1 MSKLKSSF
9 AAKAVAVFLLAVMG
23 IVFVGSLIGV
33 GVMADAGG
41 YAGSANTLRER
52 VLSSMG
58 YSQLY
63 QTFERLYNGYN
74 PDYAQYRSGLDS
86 AFRFVLRDKD
96 TGKILFDGL
105 DGADY
110 QWYAEK
116 PYSIPDLNLSSKDF
130 VITEDDSHSGSRG
143 DSVTAADN
151 VVIEGYILREPAD
164 GDNSDTFV
172 SLYWAELIYN
182 CRYQLIVIAAVSF
195 ILCLVLFIF
204 LLCAAGHRAGSE
216 GIVPSFVDK
225 IPFDLFTL
233 LMIVAISCLW
243 AILAE
248 MYYDS
253 ILLIMLACLVILVAA
268 LLILLYIMSFAVRV
282 KMGGLIKGC
291 IIYKVLAWV
300 WRLIRSVC
308 HAIAELV
315 RGMPLVPKS
324 CIAVAVI
331 LLLELISVNSG
342 VVWLITNALLA
353 AALIYTAIC
362 AKKLLTAGHKLAAGD
377 ESCVVDTSK
386 LYGPFR
392 EHGENL
398 NTIRDGVSLAV
409 EARMRSEH
417 FRTELITNV
426 SHDIKTPLTSI
437 INYVDLLGKEK
448 PENEKMR
455 EYIDVLQRQSARLKK
470 LIDDLLEASKAS
482 TGNLTVNAE
491 PCDVGVLLDQTL
503 GEYGEKLNAA
513 GLEPVLTKPEKPVI
527 IMADGRHMWRIFDNL
542 LNNICKYSQRG
553 TRVYLEVCERD
564 GKAVVTF
571 RNISSRQLNISSD
584 ELMERFVRGDSS
596 RSTEGSGLGLS
607 IAQSLTG
614 LQKGSFDLV
623 VDGDLFKANISF
635 PLLNV

>member
-172 SLYWAELIYN
+172 CLYWAELIYN

-248 MYYDS
+248 MSYDS

-282 KMGGLIKGC
+282 KLGGVIKGC

-377 ESCVVDTSK
+377 ESCVVDTAK

-455 EYIDVLQRQSARLKK
+455 EYIDVLQRQSVRLKK

-503 GEYGEKLNAA
+503 GEYGEKLSAA

-596 RSTEGSGLGLS
+596 RNTEGSGLGLN
-607 IAQSLTG
+607 IAQSLAQ
-614 LQKGSFDLV
+614 LQKGTMELT
-623 VDGDLFKANISF
+623 VDGDLFKVTLTF
-635 PLLNV
+635 DVVK

>member
-116 PYSIPDLNLSSKDF
+116 PYSIPELNLSSKDF

-172 SLYWAELIYN
+172 LLYWTELIYN

-204 LLCAAGHRAGSE
+204 LLCTAGHRAGSE

-315 RGMPLVPKS
+315 RGMPLVPKT
-324 CIAVAVI
+324 CVAVAVI

-392 EHGENL
+392 EHGEDL

-470 LIDDLLEASKAS
+470 LIEDLLEASKAS

-503 GEYGEKLNAA
+503 GEYGEKLSAA

-596 RSTEGSGLGLS
+596 RNTEGSGLGLN
-607 IAQSLTG
+607 IAQSLAQ
-614 LQKGSFDLV
+614 LQKGTMELT
-623 VDGDLFKANISF
+623 VDGDLFKVTLTF
-635 PLLNV
+635 DVVK

>member
-116 PYSIPDLNLSSKDF
+116 PYSIPELNLSSKDF

-172 SLYWAELIYN
+172 CLYWAELIYN

-282 KMGGLIKGC
+282 KLGGIIKGC

-362 AKKLLTAGHKLAAGD
+362 MKKLLLAGKKLADGD

-392 EHGENL
+392 EHGEDL

-455 EYIDVLQRQSARLKK
+455 EYIDVLQRQAARLKK

-553 TRVYLEVCERD
+553 TRVYLEVYERD

-596 RSTEGSGLGLS
+596 RNTEGSGLGLN
-607 IAQSLTG
+607 IAQSLAQ
-614 LQKGSFDLV
+614 LQKGVMELT
-623 VDGDLFKANISF
+623 VDGDLFKVTLTF
-635 PLLNV
+635 DVVK

>member
-143 DSVTAADN
+143 DSVIAADN

-248 MYYDS
+248 MSYDS

-282 KMGGLIKGC
+282 KLGGVIKGC

-315 RGMPLVPKS
+315 RGMPLVPKT
-324 CIAVAVI
+324 CVAVAVI
-331 LLLELISVNSG
+331 LLLELISMSSG

-362 AKKLLTAGHKLAAGD
+362 AKKLLAAGQKLAAGD
-377 ESCVVDTSK
+377 ESCVVDTAK

-503 GEYGEKLNAA
+503 GEYGEKLSAA

-596 RSTEGSGLGLS
+596 RNTEGSGLGLN
-607 IAQSLTG
+607 IAQSLAQ
-614 LQKGSFDLV
+614 LQKGTMELT
-623 VDGDLFKANISF
+623 VDGDLFKVTLTF
-635 PLLNV
+635 DVVK

>member
-130 VITEDDSHSGSRG
+130 IITEDDSHSGSRG

-172 SLYWAELIYN
+172 CLYWADLIYN

-248 MYYDS
+248 MSYDS

-282 KMGGLIKGC
+282 KLGGVIKGC

-362 AKKLLTAGHKLAAGD
+362 MKKLLTAGQKLAAGD

-392 EHGENL
+392 EHGEDL

-482 TGNLTVNAE
+482 TGNLAVNAE

-553 TRVYLEVCERD
+553 TRVYLEVYERD

-596 RSTEGSGLGLS
+596 RNTEGSGLGLN
-607 IAQSLTG
+607 IAQSLAQ
-614 LQKGSFDLV
+614 LQKGAMELT
-623 VDGDLFKANISF
+623 VDGDLFKVTLTF
-635 PLLNV
+635 DVVK

>member
-110 QWYAEK
+110 QWYAEES
-116 PYSIPDLNLSSKDF
+116 YSIPDLNLSSKDF

-172 SLYWAELIYN
+172 CLYWAELIYN

-282 KMGGLIKGC
+282 KLGGIIKGC

-324 CIAVAVI
+324 CVAVAVI
-331 LLLELISVNSG
+331 LLLELISMNSG
-342 VVWLITNALLA
+342 VVWFIVNALLA

-362 AKKLLTAGHKLAAGD
+362 MKKLLLAGKKLADGD

-392 EHGENL
+392 EHGEDL

-482 TGNLTVNAE
+482 TGNLAVNAE

-553 TRVYLEVCERD
+553 TRVYLEVYERD

-596 RSTEGSGLGLS
+596 RNTEGSGLGLN
-607 IAQSLTG
+607 IAQSLAQ
-614 LQKGSFDLV
+614 LQKGVMELT
-623 VDGDLFKANISF
+623 VDGDLFKVTLTF
-635 PLLNV
+635 DVVK

>member
-33 GVMADAGG
+33 GMMADAGG
-41 YAGSANTLRER
+41 YAGSANTLRGR

-110 QWYAEK
+110 QWYAEE

-172 SLYWAELIYN
+172 CLYWAELIYN

-248 MYYDS
+248 MSYDS

-282 KMGGLIKGC
+282 KLGGVIKGC

-315 RGMPLVPKS
+315 RGMPLVPKT
-324 CIAVAVI
+324 CVAVAVI

-377 ESCVVDTSK
+377 ESCVVDTAK

-392 EHGENL
+392 EHGEDL

-553 TRVYLEVCERD
+553 TRVYLEVYERD

-596 RSTEGSGLGLS
+596 RNTEGSGLGLN
-607 IAQSLTG
+607 IAQSLAQ
-614 LQKGSFDLV
+614 LQKGVMELT
-623 VDGDLFKANISF
+623 VDGDLFKVTLTF
-635 PLLNV
+635 DVVK

>member
-9 AAKAVAVFLLAVMG
+9 AAKAVAVFLLTVMG

-41 YAGSANTLRER
+41 YAGGTNTLRER

-110 QWYAEK
+110 QWYAEE

-130 VITEDDSHSGSRG
+130 VINEANSNSASRG
-143 DSVTAADN
+143 DSVTAANN
-151 VVIEGYILREPAD
+151 VVIEGYILCEPAD

-172 SLYWAELIYN
+172 CLYWAELIYN
-182 CRYQLIVIAAVSF
+182 CRYQLIVIAAVAF

-248 MYYDS
+248 MHYDS
-253 ILLIMLACLVILVAA
+253 ILLIILACLVILVAA
-268 LLILLYIMSFAVRV
+268 LLILFYIMSFAVRV

-291 IIYKVLAWV
+291 IAYKILAWG
-300 WRLIRSVC
+300 WGLFKRFCRF
-308 HAIAELV
+308 IAGIIKNL
-315 RGMPLVPKS
+315 PLVPKS
-324 CIAVAVI
+324 CAAVAVI

-362 AKKLLTAGHKLAAGD
+362 MKKLLTAGQKLAAGD
-377 ESCVVDTSK
+377 ESCVVDTAK

-503 GEYGEKLNAA
+503 GEYGEKLSAA

-596 RSTEGSGLGLS
+596 RNTEGSGLGLN
-607 IAQSLTG
+607 IAQSLAQ
-614 LQKGSFDLV
+614 LQKGTMELT
-623 VDGDLFKANISF
+623 VDGDLFKVTLTF
-635 PLLNV
+635 DVVK

>member
-164 GDNSDTFV
+164 GDNSDTFIC
-172 SLYWAELIYN
+172 LYWAELIYN

-248 MYYDS
+248 MSYDS

-282 KMGGLIKGC
+282 KLGGVIKGC

-362 AKKLLTAGHKLAAGD
+362 MKKLLLAGKKLADGD

-392 EHGENL
+392 EHGEDL

-482 TGNLTVNAE
+482 TGNLAVNAE

-553 TRVYLEVCERD
+553 TRVYLEVYERD

-596 RSTEGSGLGLS
+596 RNTEGSGLGLN
-607 IAQSLTG
+607 IAQSLAQ
-614 LQKGSFDLV
+614 LQKGVMELT
-623 VDGDLFKANISF
+623 VDGDLFKVTLTF
-635 PLLNV
+635 DVVK

>member
-33 GVMADAGG
+33 GMMADAGG

-52 VLSSMG
+52 VLSSIG

-151 VVIEGYILREPAD
+151 VIIEGYILREPAD

-172 SLYWAELIYN
+172 CLYWAELIYN

-248 MYYDS
+248 MSYDS

-282 KMGGLIKGC
+282 KLGGVIKGC

-331 LLLELISVNSG
+331 LLLELISMNSG

-392 EHGENL
+392 EHGEDL

-596 RSTEGSGLGLS
+596 RNTEGSGLGLN
-607 IAQSLTG
+607 IAQSLAQ
-614 LQKGSFDLV
+614 LQKGTMELT
-623 VDGDLFKANISF
+623 VDGDLFKVTLTF
-635 PLLNV
+635 DVVK

>member
-110 QWYAEK
+110 QWYAEES
-116 PYSIPDLNLSSKDF
+116 YSIPDLNLSSKDF
-130 VITEDDSHSGSRG
+130 IITEDDSHSDSRG

-182 CRYQLIVIAAVSF
+182 CRYQLIVIAAVAF

-248 MYYDS
+248 MSYDS

-282 KMGGLIKGC
+282 KLGGVIKGC

-315 RGMPLVPKS
+315 RGMPLVPKT
-324 CIAVAVI
+324 CVAVAVI

-392 EHGENL
+392 EHGEDL

-596 RSTEGSGLGLS
+596 RNTEGSGLGLN
-607 IAQSLTG
+607 IAQSLAQ
-614 LQKGSFDLV
+614 LQKGTMELT
-623 VDGDLFKANISF
+623 VDGDLFKVTLTF
-635 PLLNV
+635 DVVK

>member
-110 QWYAEK
+110 QWCAEK

-248 MYYDS
+248 MSYDS

-282 KMGGLIKGC
+282 KLGGVIKGC

-315 RGMPLVPKS
+315 RGMPLVPKT
-324 CIAVAVI
+324 CVAVAVI

-353 AALIYTAIC
+353 AALIYMAIC
-362 AKKLLTAGHKLAAGD
+362 AKKLLTAGQKLAAGD
-377 ESCVVDTSK
+377 ESCVVDTAK

-392 EHGENL
+392 EQGENL

-503 GEYGEKLNAA
+503 GEYGEKLSAA

-596 RSTEGSGLGLS
+596 RNTEGSGLGLN
-607 IAQSLTG
+607 IAQSLAQ
-614 LQKGSFDLV
+614 LQKGTMELT
-623 VDGDLFKANISF
+623 VDGDLFKVTLTF
-635 PLLNV
+635 DVVK

>member
-143 DSVTAADN
+143 DSVTADDN

-172 SLYWAELIYN
+172 CLYWAELIYN

-282 KMGGLIKGC
+282 KLGGIIKGC

-331 LLLELISVNSG
+331 LLLELISMNSG
-342 VVWLITNALLA
+342 VVWFIVNALLA

-362 AKKLLTAGHKLAAGD
+362 MKKLLLAGKKLADGD

-392 EHGENL
+392 EHGEDL

-553 TRVYLEVCERD
+553 TRVYLEVYERD

-596 RSTEGSGLGLS
+596 RNTEGSGLGLN
-607 IAQSLTG
+607 IAQSLAQ
-614 LQKGSFDLV
+614 LQKGAMELT
-623 VDGDLFKANISF
+623 VDGDLFKVTLTF
-635 PLLNV
+635 DVVK

>member
-248 MYYDS
+248 MSYDS

-268 LLILLYIMSFAVRV
+268 LLIVLYIMSFAVRV
-282 KMGGLIKGC
+282 KLGGVIKGC

-315 RGMPLVPKS
+315 RGMPLVPKT
-324 CIAVAVI
+324 CVAVAVI
-331 LLLELISVNSG
+331 LLLELISMNSG

-362 AKKLLTAGHKLAAGD
+362 MKKLLTAGQKLAAGD

-392 EHGENL
+392 EHGEDL

-482 TGNLTVNAE
+482 TGNLAVNAE

-553 TRVYLEVCERD
+553 TRVYLEVYERD

-596 RSTEGSGLGLS
+596 RNTEGSGLGLN
-607 IAQSLTG
+607 IAQSLAQ
-614 LQKGSFDLV
+614 LQKGVMELT
-623 VDGDLFKANISF
+623 VDGDLFKVTLTF
-635 PLLNV
+635 DVVK

>member
-110 QWYAEK
+110 QWYAEE

-172 SLYWAELIYN
+172 LLYWAELIYN

-282 KMGGLIKGC
+282 KLGGVIKGC

-324 CIAVAVI
+324 CVSVAGIFV
-331 LLLELISVNSG
+331 LELLSTGNLFIGFIV
-342 VVWLITNALLA
+342 NALLA

-392 EHGENL
+392 EHGEDL

-503 GEYGEKLNAA
+503 GEYGEKLSAA

-596 RSTEGSGLGLS
+596 RNTEGSGLGLN
-607 IAQSLTG
+607 IAQSLAQ
-614 LQKGSFDLV
+614 LQKGTMELT
-623 VDGDLFKANISF
+623 VDGDLFKVTLTF
-635 PLLNV
+635 DVVK

>member
-248 MYYDS
+248 MSYDS

-282 KMGGLIKGC
+282 KLGGVIKGC

-503 GEYGEKLNAA
+503 GEYGEKLSAA

-596 RSTEGSGLGLS
+596 RNTEGSGLGLN
-607 IAQSLTG
+607 IAQSLAQ
-614 LQKGSFDLV
+614 LQKGTMELT
-623 VDGDLFKANISF
+623 VDGDLFKVTLTF
-635 PLLNV
+635 DVVK

>member
-596 RSTEGSGLGLS
+596 RNTEGSGLGLN
-607 IAQSLTG
+607 IAQSLAQ
-614 LQKGSFDLV
+614 LQKGTMELT
-623 VDGDLFKANISF
+623 VDGDLFKVTLTF
-635 PLLNV
+635 DVVK

>member
-172 SLYWAELIYN
+172 CLYWAELIYN

-248 MYYDS
+248 MSYDS

-282 KMGGLIKGC
+282 KLGGVIKGC

-324 CIAVAVI
+324 CVAVAVI

-377 ESCVVDTSK
+377 ESCVVDTAK

-503 GEYGEKLNAA
+503 GEYGEKLSAA

-596 RSTEGSGLGLS
+596 RNTEGSGLGLN
-607 IAQSLTG
+607 IAQSLAQ
-614 LQKGSFDLV
+614 LQKGTMELT
-623 VDGDLFKANISF
+623 VDGDLFKVTLTF
-635 PLLNV
+635 DVVK

>member
-182 CRYQLIVIAAVSF
+182 CRYQLIVIAAVAF

-248 MYYDS
+248 MSYDS

-282 KMGGLIKGC
+282 KLGGVIKGC

-377 ESCVVDTSK
+377 ESCVVDTAK

-503 GEYGEKLNAA
+503 GEYGEKLSAA

-596 RSTEGSGLGLS
+596 RNTEGSGLGLN
-607 IAQSLTG
+607 IAQSLAQ
-614 LQKGSFDLV
+614 LQKGTMELT
-623 VDGDLFKANISF
+623 VDGDLFKVTLTF
-635 PLLNV
+635 DVVK

>member
-52 VLSSMG
+52 LLSSMG

-248 MYYDS
+248 MSYDS

-324 CIAVAVI
+324 CVAVAVI

-392 EHGENL
+392 EHGEDL

-503 GEYGEKLNAA
+503 GEYGEKLSAA

-596 RSTEGSGLGLS
+596 RNTEGSGLGLN
-607 IAQSLTG
+607 IAQSLAQ
-614 LQKGSFDLV
+614 LQKGTMELT
-623 VDGDLFKANISF
+623 VDGDLFKVTLTF
-635 PLLNV
+635 DVVK

>member
-52 VLSSMG
+52 LLSSMG

-248 MYYDS
+248 MSYDS

-282 KMGGLIKGC
+282 KLGGVIKGC

-315 RGMPLVPKS
+315 RGMPLVPKT
-324 CIAVAVI
+324 CVAVAVI

-353 AALIYTAIC
+353 AALIYMAIC
-362 AKKLLTAGHKLAAGD
+362 AKKLLTAGQKLAAGD
-377 ESCVVDTSK
+377 ESCVVDTAK

-482 TGNLTVNAE
+482 TGNLAVNAE

-503 GEYGEKLNAA
+503 GEYGEKLSAA

-596 RSTEGSGLGLS
+596 RNTEGSGLGLN
-607 IAQSLTG
+607 IAQSLAQ
-614 LQKGSFDLV
+614 LQKGTMELT
-623 VDGDLFKANISF
+623 VDGDLFKVTLTF
-635 PLLNV
+635 DVVK

>member
-86 AFRFVLRDKD
+86 AFRFVLRDED

-130 VITEDDSHSGSRG
+130 IITEDDSHSGSRG

-151 VVIEGYILREPAD
+151 VVIEGYILRELAD

-172 SLYWAELIYN
+172 CLYWAELIYN

-204 LLCAAGHRAGSE
+204 LLCAAWHRAGSE

-248 MYYDS
+248 MSYDS

-324 CIAVAVI
+324 CVAVAVI
-331 LLLELISVNSG
+331 LLLELISMSSG

-362 AKKLLTAGHKLAAGD
+362 AKKLLAAGQKLAAGD
-377 ESCVVDTSK
+377 ESCVVDTAK

-392 EHGENL
+392 EHGEDL

-503 GEYGEKLNAA
+503 GEYGEKLSAA

-596 RSTEGSGLGLS
+596 RNTEGSGLGLN
-607 IAQSLTG
+607 IAQSLAQ
-614 LQKGSFDLV
+614 LQKGTMELT
-623 VDGDLFKANISF
+623 VDGDLFKVTLTF
-635 PLLNV
+635 DVVK

>member
-86 AFRFVLRDKD
+86 AFRFVLRDED

-182 CRYQLIVIAAVSF
+182 CRYQLIVIAAVAF

-248 MYYDS
+248 MSYDS

-282 KMGGLIKGC
+282 KLGGVIKGC

-362 AKKLLTAGHKLAAGD
+362 MKKLLTAGQKLAAGD
-377 ESCVVDTSK
+377 ESCVVDTAK

-482 TGNLTVNAE
+482 TGNMTVNAE

-596 RSTEGSGLGLS
+596 RNTEGSGLGLN
-607 IAQSLTG
+607 IAQSLAQ
-614 LQKGSFDLV
+614 LQKGTMELT
-623 VDGDLFKANISF
+623 VDGDLFKVTLTF
-635 PLLNV
+635 DVVK

>member
-110 QWYAEK
+110 QWYAEE

-151 VVIEGYILREPAD
+151 VVIEGYILREPAG

-172 SLYWAELIYN
+172 LLYWAELIYN

-268 LLILLYIMSFAVRV
+268 PLMLLYIMSFAVRV

-324 CIAVAVI
+324 CVAVAVI

-377 ESCVVDTSK
+377 ESCVVDTAK

-503 GEYGEKLNAA
+503 GEYGEKLSAA

-596 RSTEGSGLGLS
+596 RNTEGSGLGLN
-607 IAQSLTG
+607 IAQSLAQ
-614 LQKGSFDLV
+614 LQKGTMELT
-623 VDGDLFKANISF
+623 VDGDLFKVTLTF
-635 PLLNV
+635 DVVK

>member
-248 MYYDS
+248 MSYDS

-362 AKKLLTAGHKLAAGD
+362 AKKLLTAGQKLAAGD
-377 ESCVVDTSK
+377 ESCVVDTAK

-503 GEYGEKLNAA
+503 GEYGEKLNAS

-564 GKAVVTF
+564 CKAVVTF

-596 RSTEGSGLGLS
+596 RNTEGSGLGLN
-607 IAQSLTG
+607 IAQSLAQ
-614 LQKGSFDLV
+614 LQKGTMELT
-623 VDGDLFKANISF
+623 VDGDLFKVTLTF
-635 PLLNV
+635 DVVK

>member
-110 QWYAEK
+110 QWYAEE

-151 VVIEGYILREPAD
+151 VVIEGYILSEPAD

-172 SLYWAELIYN
+172 CLYWAELIYN

-248 MYYDS
+248 MSYDS

-315 RGMPLVPKS
+315 RGMPLVPKT
-324 CIAVAVI
+324 CVIVAGIFV
-331 LLLELISVNSG
+331 LELLSTGNLFIGFIV
-342 VVWLITNALLA
+342 NALLA

-377 ESCVVDTSK
+377 ESCVVDTAK

-503 GEYGEKLNAA
+503 GEYGEKLSAA

-596 RSTEGSGLGLS
+596 RNTEGSGLGLN
-607 IAQSLTG
+607 IAQSLAQ
-614 LQKGSFDLV
+614 LQKGTMELT
-623 VDGDLFKANISF
+623 VDGDLFKVTLTF
-635 PLLNV
+635 DVVK

>member
-110 QWYAEK
+110 QWYAEES
-116 PYSIPDLNLSSKDF
+116 YSIPDLNLSSKDF

-182 CRYQLIVIAAVSF
+182 CRYQLIVIAAVAF

-248 MYYDS
+248 MFYDS

-324 CIAVAVI
+324 CAAVAVI
-331 LLLELISVNSG
+331 LLLELISMSSG

-362 AKKLLTAGHKLAAGD
+362 AKKLLTAGQKLAAGD

-386 LYGPFR
+386 LHGPFR

-596 RSTEGSGLGLS
+596 RNTEGSGLGLN
-607 IAQSLTG
+607 IAQSLAQ
-614 LQKGSFDLV
+614 LQKGTMELT
-623 VDGDLFKANISF
+623 VDGDLFKVTLTF
-635 PLLNV
+635 DVVK

>member
-110 QWYAEK
+110 QWYAEES
-116 PYSIPDLNLSSKDF
+116 YSIPDLNLSSKDF

-143 DSVTAADN
+143 DSVTAAGN

-182 CRYQLIVIAAVSF
+182 CRYQLIVIAAVAF

-248 MYYDS
+248 MSYDS

-324 CIAVAVI
+324 CAAVAVI
-331 LLLELISVNSG
+331 LLLELISMSSG

-362 AKKLLTAGHKLAAGD
+362 AKKLLTAGQKLAAGD

-386 LYGPFR
+386 LHGPFR

-596 RSTEGSGLGLS
+596 RNTEGSGLGLN
-607 IAQSLTG
+607 IAQSLAQ
-614 LQKGSFDLV
+614 LQKGTMELT
-623 VDGDLFKANISF
+623 VDGDLFKVTLTF
-635 PLLNV
+635 DVVK

>member
-9 AAKAVAVFLLAVMG
+9 AAKAVAVFLLTVMG

-41 YAGSANTLRER
+41 YAGGTNTLRER

-110 QWYAEK
+110 QWYAEE

-130 VITEDDSHSGSRG
+130 VINEANSNSASRG
-143 DSVTAADN
+143 DSVTAANN
-151 VVIEGYILREPAD
+151 VVIEGYILCEPAD

-172 SLYWAELIYN
+172 CLYWAELIYN
-182 CRYQLIVIAAVSF
+182 CRYQLIVIAAVAF

-248 MYYDS
+248 MHYDS
-253 ILLIMLACLVILVAA
+253 ILLIILACLVILVAA
-268 LLILLYIMSFAVRV
+268 LLILFYIMSFAVRV

-291 IIYKVLAWV
+291 IAYKILAWG
-300 WRLIRSVC
+300 WGLFKRFCRF
-308 HAIAELV
+308 IAGIIKNL
-315 RGMPLVPKS
+315 PLVPKS
-324 CIAVAVI
+324 CAAVAVI

-362 AKKLLTAGHKLAAGD
+362 MKKLLTAGQKLAAGD
-377 ESCVVDTSK
+377 ESCVVDTAK

-503 GEYGEKLNAA
+503 GEYGEKLSAA
-513 GLEPVLTKPEKPVI
+513 GLEPVLTKPEI

-596 RSTEGSGLGLS
+596 RNTEGSGLGLN
-607 IAQSLTG
+607 IAQSLAQ
-614 LQKGSFDLV
+614 LQKGTMELT
-623 VDGDLFKANISF
+623 VDGDLFKVTLTF
-635 PLLNV
+635 DVVK

>member
-41 YAGSANTLRER
+41 YAGSANTLRGR

-110 QWYAEK
+110 QWYAEE

-151 VVIEGYILREPAD
+151 VVIEGYILSEPAD

-172 SLYWAELIYN
+172 LLYWAELIYN

-282 KMGGLIKGC
+282 KLGGVIKGC

-324 CIAVAVI
+324 CVAVAVI

-377 ESCVVDTSK
+377 ESCVVDTAK

-503 GEYGEKLNAA
+503 GEYGEKLSAA

-596 RSTEGSGLGLS
+596 RNTEGSGLGLN
-607 IAQSLTG
+607 IAQSLAQ
-614 LQKGSFDLV
+614 LQKGTMELT
-623 VDGDLFKANISF
+623 VDGDLFKVTLTF
-635 PLLNV
+635 DVVK

>member
-110 QWYAEK
+110 QWCAEK

-248 MYYDS
+248 MSYDS

-392 EHGENL
+392 EHGEDL

-503 GEYGEKLNAA
+503 GEYGEKLSAA

-596 RSTEGSGLGLS
+596 RNTEGSGLGLN
-607 IAQSLTG
+607 IAQSLAQ
-614 LQKGSFDLV
+614 LQKGTMELT
-623 VDGDLFKANISF
+623 VDGDLFKVTLTF
-635 PLLNV
+635 DVVK

>member
-41 YAGSANTLRER
+41 YAGSTNTLRGR

-130 VITEDDSHSGSRG
+130 VITEDDSHSDSRG

-172 SLYWAELIYN
+172 CLYWAELIYN

-248 MYYDS
+248 MSYDS

-315 RGMPLVPKS
+315 RGMPLVPKT
-324 CIAVAVI
+324 CVAVAVI

-392 EHGENL
+392 EHGEDL

-503 GEYGEKLNAA
+503 GEYGEKLSAA

-553 TRVYLEVCERD
+553 TRVYLEVFERD

-596 RSTEGSGLGLS
+596 RNTEGSGLGLN
-607 IAQSLTG
+607 IAQSLAQ
-614 LQKGSFDLV
+614 LQKGTMELT
-623 VDGDLFKANISF
+623 VDGDLFKVTLTF
-635 PLLNV
+635 DVVK

>member
-110 QWYAEK
+110 QWCAEK

-248 MYYDS
+248 MSYDS

-282 KMGGLIKGC
+282 KLGGIIKGC

-331 LLLELISVNSG
+331 LLLELISMNSG

-362 AKKLLTAGHKLAAGD
+362 MKKLLLAGKKLADGD

-392 EHGENL
+392 EHGEDL

-553 TRVYLEVCERD
+553 TRVYLEVYERD

-596 RSTEGSGLGLS
+596 RNTEGSGLGLN
-607 IAQSLTG
+607 IAQSLAQ
-614 LQKGSFDLV
+614 LQKGTMELT
-623 VDGDLFKANISF
+623 VDGDLFKVTLTF
-635 PLLNV
+635 DVVK

>member
-172 SLYWAELIYN
+172 CLYWAELIYN

-248 MYYDS
+248 MSYDS

-392 EHGENL
+392 EHGEDL

-503 GEYGEKLNAA
+503 GEYGEKLSAA

-596 RSTEGSGLGLS
+596 RNTEGSGLGLN
-607 IAQSLTG
+607 IAQSLAQ
-614 LQKGSFDLV
+614 LQKGTMELT
-623 VDGDLFKANISF
+623 VDGDLFKVTLTF
-635 PLLNV
+635 DVVK

>member
-110 QWYAEK
+110 QWCAEK

-248 MYYDS
+248 MFYDS

-282 KMGGLIKGC
+282 KLGGVIKGC

-315 RGMPLVPKS
+315 RGMPLVPKT
-324 CIAVAVI
+324 CVAVAVI

-353 AALIYTAIC
+353 AALIYMAIC
-362 AKKLLTAGHKLAAGD
+362 AKKLLTAGQKLAAGD
-377 ESCVVDTSK
+377 ESCVVDTAK

-482 TGNLTVNAE
+482 TGNLAVNAE

-503 GEYGEKLNAA
+503 GEYGEKLSAA

-596 RSTEGSGLGLS
+596 RNTEGSGLGLN
-607 IAQSLTG
+607 IAQSLAQ
-614 LQKGSFDLV
+614 LQKGTMELT
-623 VDGDLFKANISF
+623 VDGDLFKVTLTF
-635 PLLNV
+635 DVVK

>member
-151 VVIEGYILREPAD
+151 VIIEGYILREPAD

-172 SLYWAELIYN
+172 CLYWAELIYN

-282 KMGGLIKGC
+282 KLGGVIKGC

-315 RGMPLVPKS
+315 RGMPLVPKT
-324 CIAVAVI
+324 CVAVAVI
-331 LLLELISVNSG
+331 LLLEFISMSSG

-392 EHGENL
+392 EHGEDL

-503 GEYGEKLNAA
+503 GEYGEKLSAA

-596 RSTEGSGLGLS
+596 RNTEGSGLGLN
-607 IAQSLTG
+607 IAQSLAQ
-614 LQKGSFDLV
+614 LQKGTMELT
-623 VDGDLFKANISF
+623 VDGDLFKVTLTF
-635 PLLNV
+635 DVVK

>member
-130 VITEDDSHSGSRG
+130 VITEGDSHSGSRG

-248 MYYDS
+248 MSYDS

-282 KMGGLIKGC
+282 KLGGVIKGC

-503 GEYGEKLNAA
+503 GEYGEKLSAA

-596 RSTEGSGLGLS
+596 RNTEGSGLGLN
-607 IAQSLTG
+607 IAQSLAQ
-614 LQKGSFDLV
+614 LQKGTMELT
-623 VDGDLFKANISF
+623 VDGDLFKVTLTF
-635 PLLNV
+635 DVVK